1 MSILFEA
8 HDIEF
13 SSQDVFRYEKKDY
26 HSKPAM
32 IVLEFC

>member
-26 HSKPAM
+26 HSDLGSVK
-32 IVLEFC
+32 